1 MSLHNVFGDVGAGK
15 TAFLMLQLAKLYFER
30 GQEILENSCR
40 ILDEENK
47 KRKTPL
53 KYPDRVPIYCNFK
66 VQIPNPDGSIYEP
79 YEIKGSQIGI
89 GKKYKK
95 LFPGA
100 LRNVLF

>member
-40 ILDEENK
+40 IIDEENK

-66 VQIPNPDGSIYEP
+66 VQIDRKSTRLNSRHSSGSR
-79 YEIKGSQIGI
+79 
-89 GKKYKK
+89 
-95 LFPGA
+95 FPA
-100 LRNVLF
+100 